1 MEIYQR
7 NINAALKKLDAE
19 TMLVEAAFLDLD
31 HSIAVT
37 LRIDQPTRT
46 ITAARAEM
54 VKVPFETAC
63 RETLSHMANL
73 EGLVIERG
81 IGKRVA
87 NAVGRNTG
95 CVHLVELAMTA
106 IRLAANALVG
116 DGTMVEHRAYE
127 RLDDGDKLLVGL
139 PFLKDT
145 CWSYNT
151 DRARAALGEE
161 KVRQILD
168 REG

>member
-7 NINAALKKLDAE
+7 NINTALEKLDAE

-31 HSIAVT
+31 HSITVE
-37 LRIDQPTRT
+37 LRIHQPTRT
-46 ITAARAEM
+46 ITGARAEM

-63 RETLSHMANL
+63 RETLGRMTNL

-87 NAVGRNTG
+87 NAIGRNTG

-116 DGTMVEHRAYE
+116 DGAMVEHREYE
-127 RLDDGDKLLVGL
+127 LLADEDKLLVGL

-145 CWSYNT
+145 CWSYNS
-151 DRARAALGEE
+151 DRARTMLGEE
-161 KVRQILD
+161 RVQQVLEEER
-168 REG
+168 